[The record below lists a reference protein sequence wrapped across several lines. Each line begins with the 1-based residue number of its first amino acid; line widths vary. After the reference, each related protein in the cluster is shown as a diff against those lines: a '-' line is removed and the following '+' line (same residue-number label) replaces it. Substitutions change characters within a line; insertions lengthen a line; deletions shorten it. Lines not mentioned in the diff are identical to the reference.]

1 MTASISPVAAS
12 YALDST
18 WHAERR
24 RLQSLTGLY
33 DPASVSISERLGVR
47 PGWRCAD
54 VGAGTGSLAQEL
66 AARVAPGGSVLA
78 GAGGTRRPGP
88 RGAERPHHDA
98 AAGAGR
104 VRSRARPPPAQRMR
118 AGGPPHDGPWRVL
131 GPAAGRSRGL
141 GCDAPNGACA
151 AVSGVAVEPVT
162 SHVAAVGVGW
172 LASRP
177 SIRAGGRMRSAVLLS
192 ILVAGALS
200 ASAAPAFATN
210 P

>member
-1 MTASISPVAAS
+1 MRSTPRGTPSAGASS
-12 YALDST
+12 
-18 WHAERR
+18 
-24 RLQSLTGLY
+24 GLY
-33 DPASVSISERLGVR
+33 DPASVSICERLGLR

-66 AARVAPGGSVLA
+66 AAPVAPGGSVLA
-78 GAGGTRRPGP
+78 VDVDTRFPRAARRPGP
-88 RGAERPHHDA
+88 RGAARGHHDA
-98 AAGAGR
+98 AAAAGR
-104 VRSRARPPPAQRMR
+104 VRSRARPPPVQRMR

-141 GCDAPNGACA
+141 GCAPPNGACA

-177 SIRAGGRMRSAVLLS
+177 SIRAG
-192 ILVAGALS
+192 
-200 ASAAPAFATN
+200 
-210 P
+210 